1 MVLSVTIATIA
12 GRLRSFLLTFSR
24 KRPRCVHCLS
34 HRSACARTSK
44 SSRSTTTSPSGV
56 PPVSH
61 LLCFSPSQPGCEK
74 YVAKLAAEE
83 DELASLYTSL
93 DDRKKTRTATNK
105 TLAASCAAI
114 RFSKKIA

>member
-1 MVLSVTIATIA
+1 MRALLESQE
-12 GRLRSFLLTFSR
+12 RLRKNIQVF
-24 KRPRCVHCLS
+24 KEYDYK
-34 HRSACARTSK
+34 SACGATSL
-44 SSRSTTTSPSGV
+44 S
-56 PPVSH
+56 
-61 LLCFSPSQPGCEK
+61 LDLCFSPSQPGCEK

-114 RFSKKIA
+114 RFSKKLA